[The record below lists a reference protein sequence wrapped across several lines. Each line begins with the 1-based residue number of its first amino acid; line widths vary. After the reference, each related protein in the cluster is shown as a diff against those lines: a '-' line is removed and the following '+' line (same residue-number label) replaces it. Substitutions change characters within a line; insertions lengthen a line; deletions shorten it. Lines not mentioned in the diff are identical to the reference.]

1 MDKDEDARLSLAKK
15 DDAATGTG
23 PSKQAD
29 STDAKPADAVAPAD
43 ARPVDAKPADAVAPV
58 DAAHAAG
65 QDAVPVVIAEPKE
78 PNPRVEAFVGGA
90 AYGALALLGAVVGL
104 IGSFAQDW
112 TVGSSSIPVAAVALV
127 VVNFG
132 LVRLAGFGMG
142 GRMGAVIPLLT
153 WTAVVFLMS
162 QRRPEGDLVVPGTT
176 PGYVYLIGGLVAGV
190 IAVAL
195 VPVKRQPGEWLTG
208 GAGRTRG

>member
-15 DDAATGTG
+15 DDAAAGAG
-23 PSKQAD
+23 PSKR
-29 STDAKPADAVAPAD
+29 TDAAK
-43 ARPVDAKPADAVAPV
+43 PVDTAKPV
-58 DAAHAAG
+58 DAAEPAAV
-65 QDAVPVVIAEPKE
+65 DAVEPVAVAEPVEVAEPKV

-90 AYGALALLGAVVGL
+90 AYGALALLGALVGL

-112 TVGSSSIPVAAVALV
+112 TVGSSSIPVAACALV
-127 VVNFG
+127 AVNFG
-132 LVRLAGFGMG
+132 LMRLAGWGMG
-142 GRMGAVIPLLT
+142 GRLGAVIPLLT

-195 VPVKRQPGEWLTG
+195 VPVRRQPGDWLTG
-208 GAGRTRG
+208 GAGSTRG